1 MTATVTAIAPRNRV
15 ADPRRYRPSR
25 VAVLAVDPLTHAG
38 LRSELQ
44 DKPGIELVEDLTE
57 TDVVV
62 AVGESVLRDL
72 TPVPNRRLVL
82 IASEPRLADLWNA
95 VERGLAVLVP
105 RTEATTPRLLAAIA
119 DARRGRGDIPPEYL
133 GSLLQGLSR
142 LQRDVLAP
150 RQLTFTGLSCR
161 EADVLRHIADGL
173 DTGQIAKTLSYSERT
188 VKNTLQ
194 GLLTRLGL
202 RNRTHAIA
210 YAIRLGLI

>member
-1 MTATVTAIAPRNRV
+1 MAATTIAPGIRPTQ
-15 ADPRRYRPSR
+15 PRRQRPIQ
-25 VAVLAVDPLTHAG
+25 VAVLARDPLIHAG

-44 DKPGIELVEDLTE
+44 DKPGIALLDEEAGA
-57 TDVVV
+57 DVVV
-62 AVGESVLRDL
+62 AVDESTLAEL
-72 TPVPNRRLVL
+72 SPSPVRRLVL
-82 IASEPRLADLWNA
+82 IASDPRPADLWTA

-105 RTEATTPRLLAAIA
+105 RSEATTLRLLRAIA

-133 GSLLQGLSR
+133 GGLLRGLSR
-142 LQRDVLAP
+142 LQRDVLGP

-161 EADVLRHIADGL
+161 ETDVLRHISNGL
-173 DTGQIAKTLSYSERT
+173 DTGQIAQTLSYSERT

>member
-1 MTATVTAIAPRNRV
+1 MTATTTAPTIQSAEL
-15 ADPRRYRPSR
+15 RRHRPVR
-25 VAVLAVDPLTHAG
+25 VAVLAEDPLVNTG

-44 DKPGIELVEDLTE
+44 DKPGIELLTE
-57 TDVVV
+57 MNAAEVAVV
-62 AVGESVLRDL
+62 VGESALRHLHDS
-72 TPVPNRRLVL
+72 PARRLVL
-82 IASEPRLADLWNA
+82 IADEPRLADLWTA
-95 VERGLAVLVP
+95 VEYGLAVLLP
-105 RTEATTPRLLAAIA
+105 RGEATTLRLLQAIV

-133 GSLLQGLSR
+133 GRLLQGLSGLR
-142 LQRDVLAP
+142 RDVLAP

>member
-1 MTATVTAIAPRNRV
+1 MAATITGPESRPADTRRHRPVRV
-15 ADPRRYRPSR
+15 SLR
-25 VAVLAVDPLTHAG
+25 AVDPLIRAG

-44 DKPGIELVEDLTE
+44 DKPGIELLDDPAEAE
-57 TDVVV
+57 VVV
-62 AVGESVLRDL
+62 AVGEPALRDL
-72 TPVPNRRLVL
+72 PVSSSRRLVL
-82 IASEPRLADLWNA
+82 IASEPRLAELWAA

-105 RTEATTPRLLAAIA
+105 RHEASTLRLLRAIA

-133 GSLLQGLSR
+133 GWLLRGLSQ

-150 RQLTFTGLSCR
+150 RQLTLTGLSCR

-173 DTGQIAKTLSYSERT
+173 DTGQIAQTLSYSEST
-188 VKNTLQ
+188 VKSTLQ

-210 YAIRLGLI
+210 YAIRLGVI

>member
-1 MTATVTAIAPRNRV
+1 MAATMTGLDTRP
-15 ADPRRYRPSR
+15 ADPRRHRPVR
-25 VAVLAVDPLTHAG
+25 VSVRAADPLVRAG
-38 LRSELQ
+38 LRTELQ
-44 DKPGIELVEDLTE
+44 DKPGIDLSDDLARA
-57 TDVVV
+57 DVVV
-62 AVGESVLRDL
+62 AVGESALRDL
-72 TPVPNRRLVL
+72 PSPATWRLVL
-82 IASEPRLADLWNA
+82 ITDEPRQAELWTA
-95 VERGLAVLVP
+95 VECGLSVLVP
-105 RTEATTPRLLAAIA
+105 RNEATTLRLLRAVA

-133 GSLLQGLSR
+133 GGLLRGLSR

-150 RQLTFTGLSCR
+150 RHLTFTGLTCR

-173 DTGQIAKTLSYSERT
+173 DTGQIALKLSYSERT